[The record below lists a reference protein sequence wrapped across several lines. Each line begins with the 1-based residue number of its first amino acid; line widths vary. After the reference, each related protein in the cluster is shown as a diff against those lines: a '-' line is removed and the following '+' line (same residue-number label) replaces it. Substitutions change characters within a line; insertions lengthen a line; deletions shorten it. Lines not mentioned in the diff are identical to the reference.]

1 MRALVVED
9 DAAIA
14 SLVTTALGAA
24 GFVVDRAA
32 DGEEATHLGETE
44 PYDVAVLDL
53 GLPGADGLAVL
64 RRWRAAGRRYP
75 VLILTARETWSDK
88 LAGFRAGADDYVTKP
103 FRVEE
108 VVVRVQALVR
118 RAAGHADVRI
128 VVGRLALDTQL
139 GTVTLDGMPLRLT
152 AMEQRILAYLMHRA
166 GRIVSRTELSEHVYD
181 GATDRDF
188 NSIEVIIGRL
198 RRKIGA
204 EAIETLRGQGYR
216 LCT

>member
-9 DAAIA
+9 DTAIA
-14 SLVTTALGAA
+14 SLVTAALGEA

-32 DGEEATHLGETE
+32 AGEDAIHLGETE

-53 GLPGADGLAVL
+53 GLPGSDGLAVL
-64 RRWRAAGRRYP
+64 RAWRAARRGFP

-108 VVVRVQALVR
+108 VVVRAQALVR
-118 RAAGHADVRI
+118 RAAGHASVRI
-128 VVGRLALDTQL
+128 VAGRLALDTQL
-139 GTVTLDGMPLRLT
+139 GTVTRDGMPLRLT
-152 AMEQRILAYLMHRA
+152 AMEYRILAYLMHRT

-181 GATDRDF
+181 GETDRDF
-188 NSIEVIIGRL
+188 NSLEVIIGRL

-204 EAIETLRGQGYR
+204 EAIETLRGRGYR
-216 LCT
+216 LCD

>member
-14 SLVTTALGAA
+14 ALVTAALGEA
-24 GFVVDRAA
+24 GFVADRAGS
-32 DGEEATHLGETE
+32 GEDAIHLGETE

-53 GLPGADGLAVL
+53 GLPDSDGLAVL
-64 RRWRAAGRRYP
+64 RSWRVAGRGFP

-108 VVVRVQALVR
+108 VVIRVQALVR
-118 RAAGHADVRI
+118 RAAGHANVCI
-128 VVGRLALDTQL
+128 VAGRLALDTQL
-139 GTVTLDGMPLRLT
+139 GTVTRDGMPLRLT
-152 AMEQRILAYLMHRA
+152 AMEYRILAYLMHRA
-166 GRIVSRTELSEHVYD
+166 GGLVSRTELSEHVYD
-181 GATDRDF
+181 GDTDRDF

-216 LCT
+216 LCV

>member
-9 DAAIA
+9 DTAIA
-14 SLVTTALGAA
+14 SLVTAALGEA

-32 DGEEATHLGETE
+32 AGEDAIHLGETE

-53 GLPGADGLAVL
+53 GLPGSDGLAVL
-64 RRWRAAGRRYP
+64 RAWRAAGRGFP

-108 VVVRVQALVR
+108 VVVRAQALVR
-118 RAAGHADVRI
+118 RAAGHASVRI
-128 VVGRLALDTQL
+128 VAGRLALDTQL
-139 GTVTLDGMPLRLT
+139 GTVTRDGMPLRLT
-152 AMEQRILAYLMHRA
+152 AMEYRILAYLMHRT
-166 GRIVSRTELSEHVYD
+166 GRVVSRTELSEHVYD
-181 GATDRDF
+181 GETDRDF
-188 NSIEVIIGRL
+188 NSLEVIIGRL

-204 EAIETLRGQGYR
+204 EAIETLRGRGYR
-216 LCT
+216 LCD